1 MAKKRSAGRLF
12 MYFIV
17 ICVLLLL
24 LAVGGT
30 YLYLCHMLD
39 GMERTSITKDDTEL
53 GIGEETASD
62 NQVVNI
68 ALFGVD
74 TRDNTDTGRS
84 DAMIILTV
92 DQVHKKVKM
101 TSLARDTRVEIED
114 YGYEKLCHAYA
125 YGGPE
130 LAIQT
135 INRNFGLDIRDY
147 VTVNFE
153 QLASIIDLLGGVVV
167 NVDQDEAD
175 VFNSMFASDTV
186 PAITETGDIRLT
198 GAQAVGYAR
207 NRTTG
212 SDVARQSRQRE
223 VLTAIYEEVR
233 SKSVLEYP
241 QILEQVLS
249 MCETSLSSDTIMA
262 LGMWVVLNGPEILE
276 FALPNS
282 DCDPYGGI
290 MEDGLWYYVYDL
302 NVASDVLHQFIYDD
316 IQPAE

>member
-12 MYFIV
+12 VYFIV
-17 ICVLLLL
+17 ICILLLL
-24 LAVGGT
+24 LAVGGA
-30 YLYLCHMLD
+30 YLYLRHMLD

-53 GIGEETASD
+53 GITEETASD
-62 NQVVNI
+62 DQIVNI

-101 TSLARDTRVEIED
+101 TSLARDTRVEIEG

-135 INRNFGLDIRDY
+135 INRNLDIRDY

-241 QILEQVLS
+241 KILEQVLG
-249 MCETSLSSDTIMA
+249 MCETSLASDTIMG
-262 LGMWVVLNGPEILE
+262 LGMWVVINGPEIVE

-282 DCDPYGGI
+282 ECDPYGGI

-302 NVASDVLHQFIYDD
+302 DVASSVLHQFIYDD